1 MYRSGSEW
9 RSVLGK
15 QSYRALE
22 RGLLKM
28 EKPQNEVPWKE
39 SKKEEG
45 ILNHW
50 VRLWGDVF
58 LFEEKIDTNQQSD
71 NMGNR
76 ERTRKL

>member
-28 EKPQNEVPWKE
+28 EKPQNKVPWKE
-39 SKKEEG
+39 SKREEG

-50 VRLWGDVF
+50 GQDLG
-58 LFEEKIDTNQQSD
+58 
-71 NMGNR
+71 
-76 ERTRKL
+76 

>member
-1 MYRSGSEW
+1 
-9 RSVLGK
+9 
-15 QSYRALE
+15 
-22 RGLLKM
+22 M

-39 SKKEEG
+39 SKEEEG